1 MTGSSR
7 VSVIAEVEMLRSA
20 RMAGMWTAG
29 AAFAHRAKGPLRAVI
44 RLSSSSIAMDGTA
57 PEPLRIKYT
66 KAREC
71 RPDLLGRL
79 RSA

>member
-1 MTGSSR
+1 MILLSRRMSGSTGR
-7 VSVIAEVEMLRSA
+7 
-20 RMAGMWTAG
+20 TA
-29 AAFAHRAKGPLRAVI
+29 ASNFHSQWPVWAVI